1 MKLSKKKMIII
12 VATVIVVA
20 LIAVMFILYFA
31 TDMFKTPKQL
41 FFKYLGKEMDFD
53 GYEQVLKG
61 LETDKNKSYVSNA
74 NLKVNVESI
83 DNEEIYDMIN
93 KMELNLEQSVLICI
107 KIRIS

>member
-41 FFKYLGKEMDFD
+41 FFKYLGTIK
-53 GYEQVLKG
+53 K
-61 LETDKNKSYVSNA
+61 
-74 NLKVNVESI
+74 
-83 DNEEIYDMIN
+83 IY
-93 KMELNLEQSVLICI
+93 
-107 KIRIS
+107 